1 MVDKK
6 FNLTFLIALFF
17 CLLIINPKTAIT
29 SQAAPSEQKLFD
41 DANLF
46 DAKEREK
53 LESIIEKNEE
63 KGEVDI
69 VIITTYDI
77 EDKTRK
83 EFLEDF
89 YDEHSFG
96 YNKESG
102 DTTLMLI
109 NLDPGDRGVE
119 IQGYGKAQF
128 FLHDD
133 RTEHILDDIVPLLS
147 ERNFFDASELFS
159 KQVSYYMNEEKGVNT
174 KLYEKA
180 KSDSSIDTVY
190 YGAKAQ
196 DGPSNYYGENNTLKT
211 ILVRVAI
218 SLGVGII
225 VVVIMA
231 YNSSGKVTT
240 SDRTYLDGSTSR
252 VVAHRDTYI
261 RTSTTKVR
269 KPTNSSSSGGG
280 RSSGGGGRSSGG
292 SSHSGGGR
300 SF

>member
-6 FNLTFLIALFF
+6 FKFTFLITLFF
-17 CLLIINPKTAIT
+17 CLLVISPKAIIT
-29 SQAAPSEQKLFD
+29 SYAAPSDQKLFD
-41 DANLF
+41 NADLF
-46 DAKEREK
+46 TDEEK
-53 LESIIEKNEE
+53 DELESILNEHEE
-63 KGEVDI
+63 KGTVDI
-69 VIITTYDI
+69 VVISKYDI

-89 YDEHSFG
+89 YDEYGFG

-102 DTTLMLI
+102 DTALILI
-109 NLDPGDRGVE
+109 NMDPNDRGVE

-147 ERNFFDASELFS
+147 ERKFFDAVELFA
-159 KQVSYYMNEEKGVNT
+159 KQVAYYMNEEKGVNI
-174 KLYEKA
+174 KLYEEA
-180 KSDSSIDTVY
+180 KSNSSLDNVY
-190 YGAKAQ
+190 YGKKVQ

-211 ILVRVAI
+211 ILIRVAI
-218 SLGVGII
+218 STGVGII

-240 SDRTYLDGSTSR
+240 SDRTYLDSSTSR
-252 VVAHRDTYI
+252 VIAHRDTYV
-261 RTSTTKVR
+261 RTSTSKVR
-269 KPTNSSSSGGG
+269 KPTQSSSGG
-280 RSSGGGGRSSGG
+280 RSSGGGGHSSGG

>member
-1 MVDKK
+1 MVGKK
-6 FNLTFLIALFF
+6 FGLTFLITLFF
-17 CLLIINPKTAIT
+17 CLLVISPKTSIT
-29 SQAAPSEQKLFD
+29 SYAASSEQKLFD

-53 LESIIEKNEE
+53 LESIIEENEE

-77 EDKTRK
+77 EDKTNK

-89 YDEHSFG
+89 YDNHRFG

-109 NLDPGDRGVE
+109 NMDPGNRSVE

-133 RTEHILDDIVPLLS
+133 RIEHILDDIVPLLS
-147 ERNFFDASELFS
+147 ERKFFEASELFS
-159 KQVSYYMNEEKGVNT
+159 KQVSYYMNEEKGVNI

-190 YGAKAQ
+190 YGVKVQ
-196 DGPSNYYGENNTLKT
+196 DGPSNYYGENNTLKN

-218 SLGVGII
+218 SMGVGII

-231 YNSSGKVTT
+231 FNSSGKVTT
-240 SDRTYLDGSTSR
+240 SDRTYLDSSTSR
-252 VVAHRDTYI
+252 VIAHHDTYI

-269 KPTNSSSSGGG
+269 KPTSSSSGGG

-292 SSHSGGGR
+292 RSHSGGGR